1 MRESGKKT
9 LLNLTYYGLV
19 IVMVAMIIS
28 LFIGINNNNI
38 AMWARV
44 MTIIISVV
52 LVLIVVYMV
61 VSMYTDISAY
71 PVGFILLATTVATV
85 IVSFVYYS
93 RLTPID
99 GILSL
104 TNLNVFLFVAGNL
117 ILINLLTIAIYIVG
131 LYIKQPNEPSNRRF
145 TTSNK

>member
-1 MRESGKKT
+1 MKETGKKT

-19 IVMVAMIIS
+19 IVMIAMIIS
-28 LFIGINNNNI
+28 LFIGVNNNNI

-44 MTIIISVV
+44 MAIIISIV
-52 LVLIVVYMV
+52 LVLVVIYMII
-61 VSMYTDISAY
+61 SMYTDISAF
-71 PVGFILLATTVATV
+71 PVGFILLVTSVATV
-85 IVSFVYYS
+85 IVSFIYYS

-117 ILINLLTIAIYIVG
+117 LIINLLTIAIYVVG
-131 LYIKQPNEPSNRRF
+131 LYIKQPSEPSNRRF
-145 TTSNK
+145 TTSK